1 MSRANFSSG
10 LRVLE
15 LITLLIWSWTLM
27 SSSALSLKRL
37 ETGSSMSS
45 KSMAKFFF
53 STRIRSVAP
62 KC

>member
-1 MSRANFSSG
+1 
-10 LRVLE
+10 
-15 LITLLIWSWTLM
+15 LIWSWTLM